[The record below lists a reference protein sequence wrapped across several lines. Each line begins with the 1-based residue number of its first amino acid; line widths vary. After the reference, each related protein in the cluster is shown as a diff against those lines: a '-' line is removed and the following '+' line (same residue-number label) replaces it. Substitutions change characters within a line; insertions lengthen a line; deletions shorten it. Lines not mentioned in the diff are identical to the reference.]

1 MGVDYYANKGIGFMV
16 NHNEFED
23 NEDFDIR
30 EYLDEV
36 LEGTSYKFFEV
47 GEGAYTGETNEVYV
61 VLSDFKPIQS
71 LEERAQKLKEFLLA
85 LHLISEDAEYDLV
98 GGLEVC

>member
-1 MGVDYYANKGIGFMV
+1 MGVDYSANKGIGFMV

-30 EYLDEV
+30 EYLEEV
-36 LEGTSYKFFEV
+36 LRGTGYQYFEV

-61 VLSDFKPIQS
+61 VLSDFKPIQD
-71 LEERAQKLKEFLLA
+71 LEERAQKLKDFLLQ
-85 LHLISEDAEYDLV
+85 LHLVSEDSEYDLV
-98 GGLEVC
+98 GGLEVY